1 MKATKFLGRLIGIA
15 TLMLSLGHVP
25 LAYAAPPPDG
35 PLNLTISPA
44 LVNLVTKPGQTVTTD
59 LRVKNS
65 GTQTEHLQLNLL
77 KFGASGDTGQP
88 QLMGRGP
95 SDDYF
100 DWAHFSTTTITAEPN
115 VWMTVKMTITAP
127 PKAAGGYYYAAVF
140 ARQNPN
146 VAQKNQSAVQGGTAT
161 LVLLDVEAPAVK
173 HAAKI
178 VSFTADRKFYEFLPA
193 TFTVRMRNDGDVH
206 LAPVGS
212 VFIKRGSAR
221 VDLLDFNTAHGN
233 ILPHTNRAF
242 TITWQNGFPVYTE
255 RHQGNTVVS
264 DKHGQPVRKL
274 TWDFNSPLSKVRFG
288 HYTADLLAVYDNGQE
303 DVPLEATVSFWVLPW
318 RLLGVVALALLF
330 GGAGIWATSRG
341 LWQKAHRLRKPRQ
354 AKAPEASKK
363 EPASHE

>member
-1 MKATKFLGRLIGIA
+1 MKQQKLLGRL
-15 TLMLSLGHVP
+15 LSIIILLSFAHAP
-25 LAYAAPPPDG
+25 LAHAAPSTNA

-44 LVNLVTKPGQTVTTD
+44 LVNLVTKPGQTVTAD

-65 GTQTEHLQLNLL
+65 GTETEHLQLSLL
-77 KFGASGDTGQP
+77 KFGANGDSGQP

-100 DWAHFSTTTITAEPN
+100 DWAHFSVDHITAEPN
-115 VWMTVKMTITAP
+115 VWMTVKMTITVP

-140 ARQNPN
+140 SRLNPS
-146 VAQKNQSAVQGGTAT
+146 VAEKNQSAVQGGTAT
-161 LVLLDVEAPAVK
+161 LVLLDAEAPAVK
-173 HAAKI
+173 HQANI

-193 TFTVRMRNDGDVH
+193 TFTVKMRNDGDVH

-212 VFIKRGSAR
+212 IFIKRGSSR

-242 TITWQNGFPVYTE
+242 TIGWQNGFPVYAE
-255 RHQGNTVVS
+255 RHGGNDLVT

-274 TWDFNSPLSKVRFG
+274 TWDFNSPLSKIRFG

-303 DVPLEATVSFWVLPW
+303 DVPLEATVSFWVIPW
-318 RLLGVVALALLF
+318 RLLGIVLLALLF

-341 LWQKAHRLRKPRQ
+341 LWQKASALRKLR
-354 AKAPEASKK
+354 ATSKK
-363 EPASHE
+363 DASRKEPSTHD